1 MRGNSVTKLIDLREA
16 VDKVAARVITEKYG
30 DSTAMTTFR
39 AAAMVGKQIDHRD
52 KRRRYHDVR
61 TKDIKRH
68 VHRHWR
74 TNHY

>member
-1 MRGNSVTKLIDLREA
+1 MDSFRITKLIDLREA
-16 VDKVAARVITEKYG
+16 VDKVADRVFTEKYG
-30 DSTAMTTFR
+30 DSSAVNAFR

-68 VHRHWR
+68 VH
-74 TNHY
+74 